1 MYLLHALCPFLQR
14 DAEDID
20 VLGNNEPQVDEMA
33 GEIEYDK
40 EKYAFLL

>member
-20 VLGNNEPQVDEMA
+20 VLGNNEPQAV
-33 GEIEYDK
+33 IV
-40 EKYAFLL
+40 LVP